1 MGNDFLKMALLAEA
15 MKATEGKSGKQ
26 QPQQSNE
33 QAKECIDPA
42 TPLPDK
48 NG

>member
-1 MGNDFLKMALLAEA
+1 MGKEFLKMALLAEA
-15 MKATEGKSGKQ
+15 MKATADRSGKE
-26 QPQQSNE
+26 QPQPSNE
-33 QAKECIDPA
+33 QAKERSNPA

>member
-1 MGNDFLKMALLAEA
+1 MGKEFLKMALLAEA

-26 QPQQSNE
+26 QPQPSNE
-33 QAKECIDPA
+33 QAKECSNPA